1 MVGLHNY
8 LEFIDVITV
17 WTFERPGLRQMLDL
31 VLEMF
36 VSQMEDHRLLADL
49 LLAHEA
55 PLHGGRGGPAG
66 RGPVTSPPSVTTTPP
81 SRRCARGAGGEH
93 ALVLPPLRPRPHDG
107 VEIFENFSMSDAVVE
122 GEVVTY
128 LGLVWTRFYWTFK
141 WRRLKI

>member
-17 WTFERPGLRQMLDL
+17 RTFERPGLRQMLDL

-49 LLAHEA
+49 LLAHQA

-66 RGPVTSPPSVTTTPP
+66 RGSVSAPPPVTATPTRRPRRASV
-81 SRRCARGAGGEH
+81 GV
-93 ALVLPPLRPRPHDG
+93 LVLPLRPRPHDG
-107 VEIFENFSMSDAVVE
+107 VEIFENIPMSDAVVE
-122 GEVVTY
+122 RQVVTY
-128 LGLVWTRFYWTFK
+128 LGFIWARFYWTFE
-141 WRRLKI
+141 WRRLKIK